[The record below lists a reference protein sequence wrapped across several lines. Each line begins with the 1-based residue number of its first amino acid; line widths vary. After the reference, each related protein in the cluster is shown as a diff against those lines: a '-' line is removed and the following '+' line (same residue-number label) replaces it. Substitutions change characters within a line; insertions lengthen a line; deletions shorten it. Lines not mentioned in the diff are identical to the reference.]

1 MATGDNNDQ
10 FRRLKRLMPQSWF
23 GDNSTVIDAILRGF
37 ASVNASLYALIAYA
51 RLQTRI
57 NTATDGWLDMIA
69 YDFFGNNL
77 PRKPGQS
84 DDSYRA
90 WIKVNLFREKATRR
104 AIVLVVR
111 ELTGRDPLIIEP
123 GNPVDTGAYRCPNSG
138 YGMAGSYGSLNM
150 PYEAFVTVYRSV
162 SDGVSDIAGYGIS
175 TSGYSIASRGVWV
188 SRKMVDGQLSDA
200 DIYAAID
207 SVKMCGTR
215 VWVRIL

>member
-90 WIKVNLFREKATRR
+90 WIKVNLLGRR
-104 AIVLVVR
+104 RLA
-111 ELTGRDPLIIEP
+111 GPLCWWFA
-123 GNPVDTGAYRCPNSG
+123 N
-138 YGMAGSYGSLNM
+138 
-150 PYEAFVTVYRSV
+150 
-162 SDGVSDIAGYGIS
+162 
-175 TSGYSIASRGVWV
+175 
-188 SRKMVDGQLSDA
+188 
-200 DIYAAID
+200 
-207 SVKMCGTR
+207 
-215 VWVRIL
+215 

>member
-10 FRRLKRLMPQSWF
+10 FRRLKRLLPQSWF
-23 GDNSTVIDAILRGF
+23 GDNSTVIDAILSGF
-37 ASVNASLYALIAYA
+37 SSVNASLYALLAYA
-51 RLQTRI
+51 KLQIRI
-57 NTATDGWLDMIA
+57 NTASDGWLDMIA

-90 WIKVNLFREKATRR
+90 WIKVNLFREKATRL
-104 AIVLVVR
+104 AIILVVR

-123 GNPVDTGAYRCPNSG
+123 GNPVDTGAYNCPNSG
-138 YGMAGSYGSLNM
+138 YGMAGSYGSLSM

-162 SDGVSDIAGYGIS
+162 SDGVSDIAGYSIS
-175 TSGYSIASRGVWV
+175 TAGYSIASRGAWA
-188 SRKMVDGQLSDA
+188 SRKMADGQLSDA